1 MATRKLVSGAPR
13 VLPNHTTP
21 AGRCYLD
28 AYKALEQRY
37 GPFVDEVARME
48 ASRTAFAWVE
58 LQASQLELVQA
69 REKLATAKGR
79 HSTAWNARAV
89 QRLSKRQGL
98 NDATYC
104 QCHAPAGA
112 DHRQHPRGPPIVPN
126 RAAQSGG
133 AWRSVLVVELTRFRG
148 RCTPFALG
156 DDG

>member
-98 NDATYC
+98 NDATYVSATRRLE
-104 QCHAPAGA
+104 QITASTRVARPLSPTELLSRVGHGA
-112 DHRQHPRGPPIVPN
+112 
-126 RAAQSGG
+126 AS
-133 AWRSVLVVELTRFRG
+133 S
-148 RCTPFALG
+148 
-156 DDG
+156 